1 MKAPLPNPVH
11 PSTEAVARVERSSRS
26 ADRAYQTLTIAA
38 ILIVL
43 GSLWVF

>member
-1 MKAPLPNPVH
+1 MRGHISNATDP
-11 PSTEAVARVERSSRS
+11 TIAGVERQRSSRS

-38 ILIVL
+38 ILIIL